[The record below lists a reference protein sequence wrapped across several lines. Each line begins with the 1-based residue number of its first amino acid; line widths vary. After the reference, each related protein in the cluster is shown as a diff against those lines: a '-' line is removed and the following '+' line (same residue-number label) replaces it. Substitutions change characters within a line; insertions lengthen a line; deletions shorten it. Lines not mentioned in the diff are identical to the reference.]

1 MTSSIRQ
8 ARIVNHSIIYL
19 MLLVGAAAMVLP
31 LLWTVSTSLKT
42 LDQLVVTRIVLIPDP
57 VAWENYVELFR
68 IAPVLLNFR
77 NTMFIVVAAEF
88 GSLVMCSLVAYGFAR
103 MPFPGRDGVFLLLLS
118 TMMLPG
124 VVTLIPLFVMF
135 DRLGWIN
142 TFLPL
147 VVPRF
152 LAHNPFYIFLMRQFF
167 LGIPEDLMDA
177 ARIDG
182 CSEIGIWWRIMLPT
196 SKPVLATV
204 AIFTF
209 QWIWND
215 FLHPLIYLGGDRTKW
230 TLALGLN
237 SLKGIGYEQREEDWT
252 NYVMAYAVLMIIPM
266 VVVFAFGQSYMIRG
280 VTFSGIKG

>member
-1 MTSSIRQ
+1 MVSSIRR
-8 ARIVNHSIIYL
+8 ARIVNHSIVYL
-19 MLLVGAAAMVLP
+19 ILMAGAVVMLLP

-42 LDQLVVTRIVLIPDP
+42 LDQLVVTRIELIPDP

-77 NTMFIVVAAEF
+77 NTMFIVVGAEF
-88 GSLVMCSLVAYGFAR
+88 GTLLICSLVAYGFAR

-124 VVTLIPLFVMF
+124 AVTLIPFFVMF

-142 TFLPL
+142 TFWPL
-147 VVPRF
+147 IVPRF

-167 LGIPEDLMDA
+167 LGIPQDLSDA
-177 ARIDG
+177 ARMDG
-182 CSEIGIWWRIMLPT
+182 CSDFGIWWRIVIPT
-196 SKPVLATV
+196 SKPVLAAV
-204 AIFTF
+204 GIFTF

-215 FLHPLIYLGGDRTKW
+215 FLSPLIYLGGNKDNW

-237 SLKGIGYEQREEDWT
+237 SLRGMEGERTTHYM
-252 NYVMAYAVLMIIPM
+252 MAYSVLMIVPM
-266 VVVFAFGQSYMIRG
+266 VVVFAFGQNYMIRG

>member
-1 MTSSIRQ
+1 MARSIKR
-8 ARIVNHSIIYL
+8 ARIVDHSAIYL
-19 MLLVGAAAMVLP
+19 ILMAGAVVMLLP
-31 LLWTVSTSLKT
+31 LLWTASTSLKT
-42 LDQLVVTRIVLIPDP
+42 LDQLVVTRIELIPDP

-77 NTMFIVVAAEF
+77 NTMIIVVAAEF

-103 MPFPGRDGVFLLLLS
+103 MPFPGRDGAFLLLLS

-124 VVTLIPLFVMF
+124 VVTLIPFFVMF

-147 VVPRF
+147 IVPRF

-167 LGIPEDLMDA
+167 LGIPQDLSDA
-177 ARIDG
+177 ARMDG
-182 CSEIGIWWRIMLPT
+182 CSDFGIWWRIVIPT
-196 SKPVLATV
+196 SKPVLAAV
-204 AIFTF
+204 GIFTF

-215 FLHPLIYLGGDRTKW
+215 FLHPLIYLGGNKDNW

-237 SLKGIGYEQREEDWT
+237 SLKGLEGENTTHYM
-252 NYVMAYAVLMIIPM
+252 MAYSVLMIVPM
-266 VVVFAFGQSYMIRG
+266 VVVFAFGQNYMIRG

>member
-1 MTSSIRQ
+1 MARSVKQ
-8 ARIVNHSIIYL
+8 ARIVSHSIIYL
-19 MLLVGAAAMVLP
+19 ILMAGTIMMLLP

-42 LDQLVVTRIVLIPDP
+42 IDQLVVTRIELIPDP
-57 VAWENYVELFR
+57 VAWRNYVELFR
-68 IAPVLLNFR
+68 ITPILLNFR

-167 LGIPEDLMDA
+167 LGIPQDLSDA
-177 ARIDG
+177 ARMDG
-182 CSEIGIWWRIMLPT
+182 CSDFGIWWRIVLPI
-196 SKPVLATV
+196 SKPVLAAV
-204 AIFTF
+204 GIFTF

-215 FLHPLIYLGGDRTKW
+215 FLGPLIYLGGNKDNW
-230 TLALGLN
+230 TLALGLR
-237 SLKGIGYEQREEDWT
+237 SLRGMEGERTQHYM
-252 NYVMAYAVLMIIPM
+252 MAYSVLMIVPM
-266 VVVFAFGQSYMIRG
+266 VIVFAFGQNYMIRG

>member
-1 MTSSIRQ
+1 MARSVKQ
-8 ARIVNHSIIYL
+8 ARIVSHSIIYL
-19 MLLVGAAAMVLP
+19 ILMAGTIMMLLP

-42 LDQLVVTRIVLIPDP
+42 IDQLVVTRIELIPDP
-57 VAWENYVELFR
+57 VAWRNYVELFR
-68 IAPVLLNFR
+68 ITPILLNFR

-167 LGIPEDLMDA
+167 LGIPQDLSDA
-177 ARIDG
+177 ARMDG
-182 CSEIGIWWRIMLPT
+182 CSDFGIWWRIVLPI
-196 SKPVLATV
+196 SKPVLAAV
-204 AIFTF
+204 GIFTF

-215 FLHPLIYLGGDRTKW
+215 FLGPLIYLGGNKDNW
-230 TLALGLN
+230 TLALGLR
-237 SLKGIGYEQREEDWT
+237 SLRGMEGERTQHYM
-252 NYVMAYAVLMIIPM
+252 MAYSVLMIVPM
-266 VVVFAFGQSYMIRG
+266 IVVFAFGQNYMIRG